1 MKVKDLIKSLA
12 DYNPNTEV
20 FLDTSEGESFLKLDD
35 CYKND
40 KKIILYA
47 SVFNMDNQED

>member
-20 FLDTSEGESFLKLDD
+20 FLDTTEGESLLKLDNV
-35 CYKND
+35 YKNE

-47 SVFNMDNQED
+47 SEFNMDNQED